1 MLWLFE
7 LSPSEVSYAHFG
19 ANGDLVGVCFSS
31 TIALSQQRLFYDRL
45 SAVFLGGELGS
56 FRVFA
61 SFR

>member
-1 MLWLFE
+1 MWSVELF
-7 LSPSEVSYAHFG
+7 PSEVGYAHFG
-19 ANGDLVGVCFSS
+19 ANGDLVGLCFSG
-31 TIALSQQRLFYDRL
+31 TIAFSQQRLFYDRL